1 MAVLNTRTPPTFGP
15 DGSLPGAVA
24 SSPAARRRHSGSGSR
39 WWHLL
44 LVPVALLFALPFV
57 QMFLS
62 ALTPASE
69 LNKFP
74 PRFFPSRLTLD
85 GFARLFT
92 QSDVLLWLWNTVLV
106 SAVAVSAHI
115 VLCSLA
121 GYGFARLKFPGRDL
135 GFFAI
140 VATIMI
146 PTQLLMVPTYIL
158 FAKIGIINTLAAAMV
173 PWLASAFG
181 IFLMRQFFL
190 SLPGELEEAAMIDG
204 CNRLQVFWRVVLPLA
219 RPALATLAIFTLL
232 GSWNDLVWPLIAIND
247 AQSFTLQ
254 LGITNFQG
262 ARRTDWSQLM
272 ATNVV
277 ATLPLIVFFLVAQKQ
292 FIATM
297 TFSGLK
303 G

>member
-1 MAVLNTRTPPTFGP
+1 MTIVSTRER
-15 DGSLPGAVA
+15 SARVA
-24 SSPAARRRHSGSGSR
+24 SPKRRRRSG
-39 WWHLL
+39 WWHVLL
-44 LVPVALLFALPFV
+44 APIALLFALPFI
-57 QMFLS
+57 QMFLT

-69 LNKFP
+69 MNKFP
-74 PRFFPSRLTLD
+74 PSFFPAHLTFD
-85 GFARLFT
+85 GFVALF
-92 QSDVLLWLWNTVLV
+92 QRSDILLWMRNTIVVSSIGVL
-106 SAVAVSAHI
+106 SHM

-121 GYGFARLKFPGRDL
+121 GYGFARLKFRGRDL

-158 FAKIGIINTLAAAMV
+158 FTRLGLIDTLGAAIV

-190 SLPGELEEAAMIDG
+190 SLPVELEEAAMLDG
-204 CNRLQVFWRVVLPLA
+204 CTRLQVFFRVVLPLA

-232 GSWNDLVWPLIAIND
+232 GAWNDLVWPLIAINND
-247 AQSFTLQ
+247 QAFTLQ

-262 ARRTDWSQLM
+262 ARRTDWSLLM
-272 ATNVV
+272 ASNVV
-277 ATLPLIVFFLVAQKQ
+277 ATLPLIAFFLVAQKQ
-292 FIATM
+292 FLATM
-297 TFSGLK
+297 TFSGIK

>member
-1 MAVLNTRTPPTFGP
+1 MTIVSTRAL
-15 DGSLPGAVA
+15 SV
-24 SSPAARRRHSGSGSR
+24 PAASPQRRRRTG
-39 WWHLL
+39 WWHVLL
-44 LVPVALLFALPFV
+44 APIALLFALPFV
-57 QMFLS
+57 QMFLT

-69 LNKFP
+69 INKFP
-74 PRFFPSRLTLD
+74 PAFIPAHLTLD
-85 GFARLFT
+85 GFVTLF
-92 QSDVLLWLWNTVLV
+92 QRSDILLWMRNTIVVSGIGVL
-106 SAVAVSAHI
+106 SHM

-121 GYGFARLKFPGRDL
+121 GYGFARLRFRGRNL

-158 FAKIGIINTLAAAMV
+158 FTRLGLIDTLGAAIV

-190 SLPGELEEAAMIDG
+190 SLPVELEEAAMLDG
-204 CNRLQVFWRVVLPLA
+204 CTRLQVFFRVVLPLA

-232 GSWNDLVWPLIAIND
+232 GSWNDLVWPLIAINND
-247 AQSFTLQ
+247 QAFTLQ

-262 ARRTDWSQLM
+262 ARRTDWSLLM
-272 ATNVV
+272 ASNVV
-277 ATLPLIVFFLVAQKQ
+277 ATLPLIAFFIVAQKQ
-292 FIATM
+292 FLATM
-297 TFSGLK
+297 TFSGIK

>member
-1 MAVLNTRTPPTFGP
+1 MALLTTHRNAP
-15 DGSLPGAVA
+15 AVDVA
-24 SSPAARRRHSGSGSR
+24 QRARKRSG

-44 LVPVALLFALPFV
+44 LAPIAAMFALPFV
-57 QMFLS
+57 QMFLT

-69 LNKFP
+69 INKFP
-74 PRFFPSRLTLD
+74 PAFIPSRITLD
-85 GFARLFT
+85 GFTKLFVE
-92 QSDVLLWLWNTVLV
+92 SDILLWMGNTIIV
-106 SAVAVSAHI
+106 SAVAVGSHL

-121 GYGFARLKFPGRDL
+121 GYGFARLKFPGKNL

-158 FAKIGIINTLAAAMV
+158 FSRIGLIDTLGAAIV

-190 SLPGELEEAAMIDG
+190 SLPAELEEAALIDG
-204 CNRLQVFWRVVLPLA
+204 CTRLQVFVRIILPLA

-247 AQSFTLQ
+247 DQAFTLQ

-262 ARRTDWSQLM
+262 ARRTDWSLLM
-272 ATNVV
+272 AGNVV
-277 ATLPLIVFFLVAQKQ
+277 ATLPLIMFFLVAQKQ

>member
-1 MAVLNTRTPPTFGP
+1 MAVQMLSRTPVP
-15 DGSLPGAVA
+15 DTPDDIRLTRRGG
-24 SSPAARRRHSGSGSR
+24 RRHW

-44 LVPVALLFALPFV
+44 LAPVAFLFALPFV
-57 QMFLS
+57 QMFLT

-69 LNKFP
+69 INKFP
-74 PRFFPSRLTLD
+74 PKLIPSTLTLD
-85 GFARLFT
+85 GFTKLFAD
-92 QSDVLLWLWNTVLV
+92 SDILRWLLNTVIV
-106 SAVAVSAHI
+106 STVGVASHL

-121 GYGFARLKFPGRDL
+121 GYGFARLKFPGRTF
-135 GFFAI
+135 GFLAI

-146 PTQLLMVPTYIL
+146 PTQLLMVPTYVM
-158 FAKIGIINTLAAAMV
+158 FAKVGLIDTLGAAIV

-190 SLPGELEEAAMIDG
+190 SLPAELEEAAVLDG
-204 CNRLQVFWRVVLPLA
+204 CSRLAVFWRVVLPLA
-219 RPALATLAIFTLL
+219 KPALATLAIFTLL

-247 AQSFTLQ
+247 PSSFTLQ

-262 ARRTDWSQLM
+262 DRRTDWSLLM
-272 ATNVV
+272 AGNVV
-277 ATLPLIVFFLVAQKQ
+277 ATLPLIAFFVIAQKQ

>member
-1 MAVLNTRTPPTFGP
+1 M
-15 DGSLPGAVA
+15 
-24 SSPAARRRHSGSGSR
+24 RRRSWR
-39 WWHLL
+39 WHLVL
-44 LVPVALLFALPFV
+44 APIALVFATPFV
-57 QMFLS
+57 QM
-62 ALTPASE
+62 ALTSLTPESQI
-69 LNKFP
+69 NKFP
-74 PRFFPSRLTLD
+74 PRFFPSTLTLA
-85 GFARLFT
+85 GFGKLFAE
-92 QSDVLLWLWNTVLV
+92 SDILRWTANTVAV
-106 SAVAVSAHI
+106 SAVAILFHL

-121 GYGFARLKFPGRDL
+121 GYGFARLKFAGRDV

-140 VATIMI
+140 VGTIMI
-146 PTQLLMVPTYIL
+146 PTQLLMVPTYVMFSRL
-158 FAKIGIINTLAAAMV
+158 GIIDTLAAAMV

-190 SLPGELEEAAMIDG
+190 SLPVELEEAAVLDG
-204 CNRLQVFWRVVLPLA
+204 CTRFQVFWRIVLPLA

-247 AQSFTLQ
+247 PSAFTLQ

-262 ARRTDWSQLM
+262 ARRTDWSLLM
-272 ATNVV
+272 AGNVV
-277 ATLPLIVFFLVAQKQ
+277 ATLPLVVFFLVAQKQ

>member
-1 MAVLNTRTPPTFGP
+1 MAIMISRPT
-15 DGSLPGAVA
+15 GAI
-24 SSPAARRRHSGSGSR
+24 PARPVGRSGSR

-44 LVPVALLFALPFV
+44 LAPIAFLFALPFV
-57 QMFLS
+57 QMFLT
-62 ALTPASE
+62 ALTPVSE
-69 LNKFP
+69 INKFP
-74 PRFFPSRLTLD
+74 PRFFPAHLTLE
-85 GFARLFT
+85 GFIKLFET
-92 QSDVLLWLWNTVLV
+92 SGILLWLRNTVVV
-106 SAVAVSAHI
+106 SSVGVLSHL

-121 GYGFARLKFPGRDL
+121 GYGFARLRFRGRNL
-135 GFFAI
+135 GFLAI

-158 FAKIGIINTLAAAMV
+158 FARLGLIDTLGAAIV

-190 SLPGELEEAAMIDG
+190 SLPAELEEAAVLDG
-204 CNRLQVFWRVVLPLA
+204 CTRLQILFRIVLPLA

-232 GSWNDLVWPLIAIND
+232 GSWNDLVWPLIAINND
-247 AQSFTLQ
+247 QAFTLQ

-262 ARRTDWSQLM
+262 ARRTDWSLLM
-272 ATNVV
+272 AGNVI
-277 ATLPLIVFFLVAQKQ
+277 ATLPLIAFFIVAQKQ
-292 FIATM
+292 FLATM

>member
-1 MAVLNTRTPPTFGP
+1 MTLLTTNRRPSTL
-15 DGSLPGAVA
+15 D
-24 SSPAARRRHSGSGSR
+24 PAPRRRSRSG

-44 LVPVALLFALPFV
+44 LAPIALLFAVPFV
-57 QMFLS
+57 QMFLAS
-62 ALTPASE
+62 LTPAAE

-74 PRFFPSRLTLD
+74 PRFIPSRFTFD
-85 GFARLFT
+85 GFTKLFAE
-92 QSDVLLWLWNTVLV
+92 SDILLWMGNTIIV
-106 SAVAVSAHI
+106 SVVAVVSHL

-121 GYGFARLKFPGRDL
+121 GYGFARLKFPGKNL

-146 PTQLLMVPTYIL
+146 PTQLLMVPTYVL
-158 FAKIGIINTLAAAMV
+158 FSRMGLIDTLGAAIV

-190 SLPGELEEAAMIDG
+190 SLPAELEEAALIDG
-204 CNRLQVFWRVVLPLA
+204 CNRLQVFVRIILPLA

-232 GSWNDLVWPLIAIND
+232 GSWNDLVWPLIAINNNH
-247 AQSFTLQ
+247 AFTLQ

-262 ARRTDWSQLM
+262 ARRTDWSLLM
-272 ATNVV
+272 ASNVI
-277 ATLPLIVFFLVAQKQ
+277 ATLPLIAFFLAAQKQ

-297 TFSGLK
+297 TFSGIK